1 MVITE
6 ALPLREQE
14 RRKTEVFKMLCLRNI
29 SGIRRSEKIRN
40 SLIRER

>member
-14 RRKTEVFKMLCLRNI
+14 RRKTEVFEMLCLRNI
-29 SGIRRSEKIRN
+29 SGIRSEKIRN